1 MPGITDAAGIET
13 LARDINRPLNV
24 MALPGLPIAR
34 ELQRLGVRRLS
45 AATWLARAALR
56 AVREAGATFLA
67 TGNSDVLAGAS
78 GDRVDYNDLLAA
90 SARTS

>member
-1 MPGITDAAGIET
+1 M
-13 LARDINRPLNV
+13 AR
-24 MALPGLPIAR
+24 PGLPLAR

-56 AVREAGATFLA
+56 AVREACATFLA

-78 GDRVDYNDLLAA
+78 GERVDYNDLLAA